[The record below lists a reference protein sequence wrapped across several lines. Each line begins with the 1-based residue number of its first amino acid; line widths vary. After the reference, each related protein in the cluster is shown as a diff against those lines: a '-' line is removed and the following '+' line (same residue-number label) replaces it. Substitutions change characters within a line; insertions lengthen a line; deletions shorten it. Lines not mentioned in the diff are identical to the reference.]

1 MVVTG
6 SRIGYVTLFLC
17 GLLFAT
23 TGCQN
28 RETLA
33 TSNLS
38 PEEALPSLEVAP
50 GFQVEL
56 VASEPLI
63 VDPVAMEISPYGDM
77 FVVEMRGN
85 PFDETGTGRVKLLR
99 DTDGD
104 GTMDHSS
111 IFADSLRMPSGVTS
125 WKKGI
130 LVTDPPNV
138 VYFEDSDGDGAAD
151 IKKILL
157 TGFDASDL
165 ESNVNTPIYGLD
177 NWIYLGN
184 GPGNRKGDICFSDGG
199 GPCLANNA
207 RGHIVRFR
215 PDTKELE
222 VLSSQTQYGHNFDDW
237 GHHFLVN
244 NSNHIYQ
251 EVIAATYL
259 DRNQELLL
267 SDATQSLADHGEA
280 GEVYPITVNPEHQLL
295 TDVGVFTSA
304 CSVTPYT
311 GALLPSVFDSV
322 SFVAEPVS
330 NLVHADVLKNT
341 GATFTASRL
350 YQEKE
355 FLASTDAW
363 FRPVSIYIGP
373 DGALY
378 VVDYYRQIIEG
389 PEWMAEEVV
398 KSGDLYNGS
407 DKGRIYRISPKG
419 TKKADWSEKS
429 TFTDLTPELWV
440 QKLADPN
447 LWWRRHAQRLLVERN
462 DAATVPSLLSMT
474 QNKASAVGRLHALWT
489 LQGMGRLTSE
499 AIAMALHDT
508 AEGVRE
514 NAVKLAELHL
524 ASTPGLSHELLSLN
538 DDPSAKVRYQLLC
551 TLGSVETPAATTVR
565 EAILLR
571 DVRDPWVQAAALSA
585 RSLKKDVLLDKLL
598 SHFVPQDSALV
609 RRLGAMIAANEKS
622 ERVYQVMKRATSLT
636 GQKALAWQRHVLA
649 GIGDGLKNRK
659 SPISDLNALQ
669 QLAIKNCLDS
679 PDAGIRRATLHIVL
693 QVGLP
698 KGTETAVALGKA
710 ERIASDPK
718 KGEGERSGAITFMA
732 LSNPEPYASLLK
744 KSILPGEPLPV
755 QLSAL
760 RTLSKIPD
768 VTVSKY
774 VLEQWPVLTPEVREA
789 ALNTFIVEPFNVPRL
804 ELLLDALEKGQIEE
818 TSLGWPRTVTLM
830 RDIPEPLKTRARS
843 LLANQESEPQVV
855 FTQYESA
862 LDLKADEVHGK
873 DVFRQNCSQCH
884 QIGGANG
891 IAFGPDLSTV
901 RNWMPRNL
909 LMNILDPSVSIA
921 NGYDLWAF
929 ALKNGETKQGI
940 ISSETASAI
949 TLRYPGGQ
957 EEVIPRSDVNTLKAL
972 NVSAMPRGL
981 EKQMTQQD
989 MADLLAFLKK
999 FRSE

>member
-1 MVVTG
+1 MSATG
-6 SRIGYVTLFLC
+6 SRPGYTIMLLC
-17 GLLFAT
+17 ALLVAMP
-23 TGCQN
+23 GCQN
-28 RETLA
+28 QKTRA

-38 PEEALPSLEVAP
+38 PEESLPTLEVAP

-56 VASEPLI
+56 IASEPLI
-63 VDPVAMEISPYGDM
+63 VDPVAMEIDPHGNM

-85 PFDETGTGRVKLLR
+85 PFDETGIARVKLLS
-99 DTDGD
+99 DTNGD
-104 GTMDHSS
+104 GTMDRSS
-111 IFADSLRMPSGVTS
+111 IFADSLVMPSGVTS

-138 VYFEDSDGDGAAD
+138 VYYEDSDGDGVAD
-151 IKKILL
+151 TKEILL

-184 GPGNRKGDICFSDGG
+184 GPGSRKGDICFADGA
-199 GPCLANNA
+199 GPCLPDNA
-207 RGHIVRFR
+207 SGHIVRFR

-222 VLSSQTQYGHNFDDW
+222 VLSSQTQYGHNFDQW

-251 EVIAATYL
+251 EVIGAGYL
-259 DRNQELLL
+259 SRNQELLL

-350 YQEKE
+350 YKEKE

-419 TKKADWSEKS
+419 TKKASWSKES
-429 TFTDLTPELWV
+429 TFADLTSELLV

-447 LWWRRHAQRLLVERN
+447 LWWRRHAQRLLVERK

-474 QNKASAVGRLHALWT
+474 ENQESALGRLHALWT
-489 LQGMGRLTSE
+489 LQGMGRLTPE
-499 AIAMALHDT
+499 TIAKALHDT
-508 AEGVRE
+508 EQGVRE
-514 NAVKLAELHL
+514 NAVRLAELHL
-524 ASTPGLSHELLSLN
+524 ATTPGLSRELLSLK
-538 DDPSAKVRYQLLC
+538 DDASAKVRYQLLC
-551 TLGSVETPAATTVR
+551 TLGAVDGPEAAKVR
-565 EAILLR
+565 EEILVR

-585 RSLKKDVLLDKLL
+585 RSLKKDVMLDKIL
-598 SHFVPQDSALV
+598 SHFVPEDSALV
-609 RRLGAMIAANEKS
+609 RRLGAMIAANDKS
-622 ERVYQVMKRATSLT
+622 ERVYEVMKRATASN
-636 GQKALAWQRHVLA
+636 GQKAPAWQMHVLE

-659 SPISDLNALQ
+659 SAITDLHAVQ
-669 QLAIKNCLDS
+669 QLAIKNCLESQD
-679 PDAGIRRATLHIVL
+679 PGIRRAALHIVL

-698 KGTETAVALGKA
+698 KGPETAIALAKA

-718 KGEGERSGAITFMA
+718 KGEQERAGAIKFMA
-732 LSNPEPYASLLK
+732 LSNPEPYVSLLK
-744 KSILPGEPLPV
+744 KSILPGQPLPV
-755 QLSAL
+755 QLAAL
-760 RTLSKIPD
+760 QTMSVIPD
-768 VTVSKY
+768 VTVSEY
-774 VLEQWPVLTPEVREA
+774 VLEQWPVLTPEIREA
-789 ALNTFIVEPFNVPRL
+789 ALNTFVVEPFNVPRL
-804 ELLLDALEKGQIEE
+804 KLLLDALEKGHIEE

-830 RDIPEPLKTRARS
+830 RDIPEPLKARARS
-843 LLANQESEPQVV
+843 LLAKQETAPEVV

-862 LDLKADEVHGK
+862 LELKADEVHGK
-873 DVFRQNCSQCH
+873 DIFRKNCSQCH
-884 QIGGANG
+884 QVGSANG

-901 RNWMPRNL
+901 RNWTPRNL
-909 LMNILDPSVSIA
+909 LVNILDPSVSIA
-921 NGYDLWAF
+921 NGYDLWTF

-989 MADLLAFLKK
+989 MADLMAFLKN